1 VLKLLKPN
9 GARAAAGAA
18 KSRGRSGSDG
28 RSSQGGLPPGAGV
41 GASII
46 LLQSNS
52 LPGLV
57 QRELE
62 RMILAGDLVPG
73 SKLNEALLAKALG
86 VSRGPV
92 REAFRALEESGLVR
106 LEKNRGVYVRQIP
119 IDEADDIYELRAVLD
134 DFVGRR
140 VAAMATAEAV
150 RALRGDIAR
159 MEKATARNDVDSYLT
174 ANLDF
179 HDRLVTL
186 AGNAKLLL
194 IYRRL
199 ANELRLFRRATLA
212 QGDTLAVS
220 TREHREIVDQ
230 IAAGKVAAAGR
241 ALYDHVMA
249 SRERMHR
256 LYAAGDKPPA
266 ARSARPVVDK

>member
-1 VLKLLKPN
+1 
-9 GARAAAGAA
+9 
-18 KSRGRSGSDG
+18 
-28 RSSQGGLPPGAGV
+28 
-41 GASII
+41 
-46 LLQSNS
+46 
-52 LPGLV
+52 
-57 QRELE
+57 
-62 RMILAGDLVPG
+62 MILAGDLVPG

-119 IDEADDIYELRAVLD
+119 LEEADAIYELRAVLD

-140 VAAMATAEAV
+140 VASTASPEAV

-159 MEKATARNDVDSYLT
+159 MEKATARNDVDNYLA

-256 LYAAGDKPPA
+256 LYAAGDKPLA
-266 ARSARPVVDK
+266 ARSTRPVIDK

>member
-1 VLKLLKPN
+1 MLKLLKPN
-9 GARAAAGAA
+9 GPRAASAA
-18 KSRGRSGSDG
+18 KPRRRPGTDG
-28 RSSQGGLPPGAGV
+28 RANGDGLPPGAGV

-62 RMILAGDLVPG
+62 RLILAGDLAPG
-73 SKLNEALLAKALG
+73 SKLNEALLAKTLG

-140 VAAMATAEAV
+140 VAATATAEGV

-159 MEKATARNDVDSYLT
+159 MEKATARNDVDMYLT

-179 HDRLVTL
+179 HERLVTL
-186 AGNAKLLL
+186 AGNSKLLL

-266 ARSARPVVDK
+266 ARSTRPAADK

>member
-1 VLKLLKPN
+1 
-9 GARAAAGAA
+9 
-18 KSRGRSGSDG
+18 
-28 RSSQGGLPPGAGV
+28 
-41 GASII
+41 
-46 LLQSNS
+46 
-52 LPGLV
+52 
-57 QRELE
+57 
-62 RMILAGDLVPG
+62 MILAGDIVPG

-140 VAAMATAEAV
+140 VAATANPEAV

-266 ARSARPVVDK
+266 ASKPKSAP